1 MGVRRR
7 GIEPLGAVMQRD
19 ATLTHAAST
28 QAPPISPRDWESAVG
43 TRIAARARPV
53 RLERGVLLV
62 RAATATWSQEL
73 TLLADVIVAQLRAR
87 GVAVDSLRFRVGSV
101 DPPERPPS
109 RQEVRTS
116 PPSAPLPPEVSREL
130 GHIADPDLREVIAR
144 AAAKNLGWQTQQQKH
159 RHRERTS
166 TSPERS
172 GRAGHDGHAE
182 REGRGDANG
191 KGKSTG
197 ELETAP
203 NNDGPAEPSARKP
216 SVKLSVSGGGAKL
229 DATSARAGAP
239 GPQSA
244 ASGSARSDRSSPRPA
259 GARRGKP

>member
-1 MGVRRR
+1 MGVRGR

-28 QAPPISPRDWESAVG
+28 QAPPISPHDWESAVG

-116 PPSAPLPPEVSREL
+116 PPSAPLPPEVSLEL
-130 GHIADPDLREVIAR
+130 RHIADPDLREVIAR
-144 AAAKNLGWQTQQQKH
+144 AAAKNLGWQTQRQEHQ
-159 RHRERTS
+159 RLERTS
-166 TSPERS
+166 ASPERS
-172 GRAGHDGHAE
+172 HRAGHGE
-182 REGRGDANG
+182 YTGREIRVGAGSE
-191 KGKSTG
+191 GKSIG
-197 ELETAP
+197 DLAAAP
-203 NNDGPAEPSARKP
+203 SDDAAEPAVSKP
-216 SVKLSVSGGGAKL
+216 SAKL
-229 DATSARAGAP
+229 RARSGRASLGATSAQAGAP
-239 GPQSA
+239 APRSA
-244 ASGSARSDRSSPRPA
+244 ASGSARSDRSSPPPA